1 MKRTFVTTTLTLA
14 LLGVAACK
22 GGGAD
27 SAKLIPDAA
36 TMVGGIDVKALV
48 GSKAYTDNKD
58 KIEKGE
64 FKEFVDAATAC
75 NLGTDKWKSIAFG
88 ADPTKNQFAAVISA
102 DGIGKEDNL
111 TCINGKV
118 KEKSGKDAFKIEE
131 KDGKKMMTMDDGGVG
146 YIVNEGSIVVA
157 TKDWAGPVKELVDG
171 KGKSVFDGALK
182 DVDAMLK
189 GKKMPAAKI
198 YDEIMKSAVE
208 KAAAPPA
215 GGGEEEDKTVY
226 KVDPGE
232 GPSFGPKNAPVTIVE
247 FSDFQCPFCSRV
259 VPTIKKIK
267 ETYGNKVRVVWRNYP
282 LPFHQDAKPAA
293 EAAMAAGAQG
303 KFWEMHDKLF
313 ENQRAL
319 DRASLEK
326 YAAEI
331 GIDVS
336 RFKADLD
343 AGRYKAQV
351 DGDFNYGNSLPGGG
365 MGTPTFFINGR
376 KIAGAYPF
384 EKFDSMIKEAL
395 AAKK

>member
-157 TKDWAGPVKELVDG
+157 SKDWAGPVKELVDG

-182 DVDAMLK
+182 DVIGRADTGKHIWFAGSLPADMLK
-189 GKKMPAAKI
+189 GSPAEGAKDVAGSFDLSGGIAVAASVGFGSADEATKKKDELQKQFDGVKGMAGSMGVPQAVVDSVKIDASGNAVTVAAK
-198 YDEIMKSAVE
+198 A
-208 KAAAPPA
+208 
-215 GGGEEEDKTVY
+215 
-226 KVDPGE
+226 
-232 GPSFGPKNAPVTIVE
+232 
-247 FSDFQCPFCSRV
+247 SDDDL
-259 VPTIKKIK
+259 KKIS
-267 ETYGNKVRVVWRNYP
+267 E
-282 LPFHQDAKPAA
+282 
-293 EAAMAAGAQG
+293 
-303 KFWEMHDKLF
+303 
-313 ENQRAL
+313 
-319 DRASLEK
+319 
-326 YAAEI
+326 
-331 GIDVS
+331 
-336 RFKADLD
+336 
-343 AGRYKAQV
+343 
-351 DGDFNYGNSLPGGG
+351 SLPK
-365 MGTPTFFINGR
+365 M
-376 KIAGAYPF
+376 
-384 EKFDSMIKEAL
+384 
-395 AAKK
+395 